1 MPTLA
6 PVYKLAAPGF
16 AQASRRLVTCRVTR
30 NGEQT
35 PSPKYVRLY
44 RSATDTLPLAVIVLW
59 NGYESSQV
67 FSAADFDGAWYV
79 QVIDLE
85 EPRTGQI
92 RWPTITQDVVLRFD
106 LSDDAG
112 GGGGDSAQLPA
123 VVKVGDVLAER
134 PVVVVEQLVDGTW
147 KLAGFGGSS
156 VTGEQ
161 LIDLKVT
168 PSSLVYAL
176 SVEVWGVPFQPG
188 LQVAIGTTIRPTL
201 FQGWQ
206 YRITQAGNLPAVEP
220 DWWDESLSGPQPLG
234 TARAEVVRY
243 YRPQGLGP
251 LPVEM
256 V

>member
-1 MPTLA
+1 MPALA
-6 PVYKLAAPGF
+6 PVYSRAAPGF
-16 AQASRRLVTCRVTR
+16 TRPAIRQITCQVTR
-30 NGEQT
+30 NGEKT
-35 PSPKYVRLY
+35 PDYKYVRLY
-44 RSATDTLPLAVIVLW
+44 RAASDTFPLAVIVLQD
-59 NGYESSQV
+59 GYQGVQV
-67 FSAADFDGAWYV
+67 FGAADFDGAWYV
-79 QVIDLE
+79 QVIDLT
-85 EPRTGQI
+85 EPRTGTM

-106 LSDDAG
+106 LSDDTG

-161 LIDLKVT
+161 LVDLKVT

-188 LQVAIGTTIRPTL
+188 LQVAIGTTIRPTV

-206 YRITQAGNLPAVEP
+206 YRITQAGNLPATEP